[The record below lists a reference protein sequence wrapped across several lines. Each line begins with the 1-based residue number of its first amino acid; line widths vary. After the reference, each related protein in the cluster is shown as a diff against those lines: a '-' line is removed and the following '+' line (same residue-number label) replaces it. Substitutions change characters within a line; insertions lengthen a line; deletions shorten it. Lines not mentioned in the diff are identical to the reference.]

1 MKKLTELAII
11 PKRGSEFAAGFD
23 LSSAYDVIVPARG
36 NVIISFR
43 TSLYYFNIIE
53 RKGPC

>member
-1 MKKLTELAII
+1 VKKLTELAII

-36 NVIISFR
+36 NVIISFYYY
-43 TSLYYFNIIE
+43 LHYFNIIE

>member
-1 MKKLTELAII
+1 VKKLTDLAII

-36 NVIISFR
+36 NVTI
-43 TSLYYFNIIE
+43 YFL
-53 RKGPC
+53 